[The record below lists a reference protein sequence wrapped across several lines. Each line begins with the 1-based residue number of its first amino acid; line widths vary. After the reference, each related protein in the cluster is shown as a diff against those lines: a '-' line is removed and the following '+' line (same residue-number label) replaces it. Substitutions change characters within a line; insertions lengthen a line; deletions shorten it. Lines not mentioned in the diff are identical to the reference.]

1 MKRFLLASLLVAV
14 ASTKAPAAHG
24 LLCRNVEAT
33 PIPGR
38 HAALF
43 TTYEYCMKACI
54 DFGPADYT
62 WCNDYCSQYPHG
74 DEENLTR
81 PPVPEGV

>member
-1 MKRFLLASLLVAV
+1 MKKFLLASLLVAV
-14 ASTKAPAAHG
+14 ASVKAPAA
-24 LLCRNVEAT
+24 
-33 PIPGR
+33 IPGR
-38 HAALF
+38 HIVLL

-74 DEENLTR
+74 DEENLARTSR
-81 PPVPEGV
+81 PGK